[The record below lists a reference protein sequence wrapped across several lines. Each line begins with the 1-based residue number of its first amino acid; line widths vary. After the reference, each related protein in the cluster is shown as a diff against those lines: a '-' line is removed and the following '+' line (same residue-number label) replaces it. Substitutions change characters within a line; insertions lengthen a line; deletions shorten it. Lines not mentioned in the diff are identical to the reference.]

1 MAKEAN
7 SGINY
12 RFFKAL
18 IGFFILLWSVLILF
32 FLGDDFFCFSSMMFV
47 VSWVIIIQS
56 IISVSVKPDNLDKSA
71 MQDSDQKRQLSL
83 SESIVQGIIAVVL
96 LAIAAFILLPS
107 YFLSDL
113 FG

>member
-1 MAKEAN
+1 
-7 SGINY
+7 
-12 RFFKAL
+12 
-18 IGFFILLWSVLILF
+18 
-32 FLGDDFFCFSSMMFV
+32 
-47 VSWVIIIQS
+47 
-56 IISVSVKPDNLDKSA
+56 
-71 MQDSDQKRQLSL
+71 QLSL